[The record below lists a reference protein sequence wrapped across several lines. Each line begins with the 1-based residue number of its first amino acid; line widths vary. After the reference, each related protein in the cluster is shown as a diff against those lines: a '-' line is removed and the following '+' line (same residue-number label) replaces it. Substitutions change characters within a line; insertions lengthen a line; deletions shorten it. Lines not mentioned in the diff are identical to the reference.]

1 MEPMDYMLLMYLSE
15 PPANDPKLSDET
27 LLSCAHP
34 VVERTSASGHYVS
47 AGVLRSVDTATSV
60 RVRGADRLVTDG
72 PFAETREQLAG
83 YLLIRANDLDEA
95 IAIAAEHPCALD
107 GTVEIRPILT
117 LDGLKEV
124 QPA

>member
-1 MEPMDYMLLMYLSE
+1 MDYMLLMYLSE
-15 PPANDPKLSDET
+15 PPANDLALNDDQI
-27 LLSCAHP
+27 LSCAHP
-34 VVERTSASGHYVS
+34 VVERTTASGHYVS
-47 AGVLRSVDTATSV
+47 AGVLRSVETATSV
-60 RVRGADRLVTDG
+60 RVRGGDRLVTDG

-107 GTVEIRPILT
+107 GTVEIRPILL
-117 LDGLKEV
+117 LDRLKEV

>member
-15 PPANDPKLSDET
+15 PPASDTTLSDEA
-27 LLSCAHP
+27 LLSCALP
-34 VVERTSASGHYVS
+34 VVERTTASGHYVS
-47 AGVLRSVDTATSV
+47 AGVLRSIDTATSV
-60 RVRGADRLVTDG
+60 RVRGGDRLVTDG

-83 YLLIRANDLDEA
+83 YLLICANDLDEA

-107 GTVEIRPILT
+107 GTVEIRPILM
-117 LDGLKEV
+117 LDSAKEA